1 MNRTEIIWSLFLLL
15 VGGLIGGMINRFYA
29 KRSDEQ
35 SRNYAQRSSEELRK
49 EAAKLRNLNNII
61 ISPLENKGW
70 AKVSRDEHGEPTGL
84 ILELFVK
91 DRITATELFPPEVK
105 IVDGPSRP

>member
-1 MNRTEIIWSLFLLL
+1 MNRTEIIWSLSLL
-15 VGGLIGGMINRFYA
+15 VMGWLLGWLPNWFYA
-29 KRSDEQ
+29 KRGG
-35 SRNYAQRSSEELRK
+35 EELRK
-49 EAAKLRNLNNII
+49 EAAKLRNLINII
-61 ISPLENKGW
+61 ISALENKGW
-70 AKVSRDEHGEPTGL
+70 AKVERDKHTGEPTGL